1 MSVKDKKDFV
11 MDYMRNY
18 NVKSENIADD
28 VNDLEAIQLADCRG
42 CPSDAI
48 MKIRNVCNFVSNHPG
63 GCGTVR
69 EFCDYIE
76 EQLK

>member
-1 MSVKDKKDFV
+1 

-18 NVKSENIADD
+18 NAKSENIAYIVDD
-28 VNDLEAIQLADCRG
+28 VNDLEATQLADCRG
-42 CPSDAI
+42 CLSDAI
-48 MKIRNVCNFVSNHPG
+48 MEIRNVCNFVSNHPG